1 MLADTGAVDA
11 AALAGAHLDKDVAE
25 LAVFQLVK
33 HGATVVHAVDGDA
46 AVSLHL
52 VGGLEHAAGGGIKA
66 RALAVARLHM
76 VGGQLDML
84 GSQPVAQLVVG
95 EGDIGIGALV
105 GLGLFGDAR
114 ADEHRKRLRVLLLDG
129 LAVRL
134 HGGEHLG
141 QVGEHGGVIL
151 LDEHVDGRAAAGN
164 EHALLALAHDAR
176 VLVADQLRAHGGFLH
191 LGKAQALE
199 GVRHHVQGADAEIRD
214 EGRGQAAHHMLAC
227 GNGLLDAGH
236 VIADLLGLLGA
247 GHEAVAAQDALVV
260 HDLGGVV
267 GIGDRL
273 DRAGADALVAVRAV
287 VFVEVEHF
295 KHGQLP
301 PMQRDQ
307 NRPRGLA

>member
-1 MLADTGAVDA
+1 MLADAGAVDA

-33 HGATVVHAVDGDA
+33 HGAAVVHAVDGDA

-84 GSQPVAQLVVG
+84 GGQPVAQLVVG
-95 EGDIGIGALV
+95 EGDIGIGAFV

-176 VLVADQLRAHGGFLH
+176 VLVADHLRAHGGFLH

-199 GVRHHVQGADAEIRD
+199 GVGHHVQGADTEIRD
-214 EGRGQAAHHMLAC
+214 EGRGQAAHHMPA
-227 GNGLLDAGH
+227 GGDGLLDAGH
-236 VIADLLGLLGA
+236 VVSDLLGLLGA

-260 HDLGGVV
+260 HDLGSVV

-307 NRPRGLA
+307 NRPMGLA